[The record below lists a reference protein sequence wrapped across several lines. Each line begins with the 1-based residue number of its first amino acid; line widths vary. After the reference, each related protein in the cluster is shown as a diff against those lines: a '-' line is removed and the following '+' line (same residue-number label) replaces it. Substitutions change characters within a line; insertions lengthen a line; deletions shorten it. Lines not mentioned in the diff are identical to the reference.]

1 MKVIAC
7 ISGRSSKGKDTLLSA
22 IAELSFPS
30 VIVDCSFEYNIIRSI
45 YPEKSKTLRKLP
57 FFRGF
62 SFEEER
68 CSHCRQCLEICY
80 QDAIDYVDDK
90 IKYYEYRCS
99 HCGSCIRWCPLMVLN
114 LKEQSDISL
123 IISQT
128 RVGPVI
134 YTESLLEPSLM
145 PDMIRYLRDQAFHT
159 AMSEKIESILING
172 SKGSNDTSY
181 LALTGVDAVLIV
193 VSPSIWA
200 FDDLDHDVHLSRL
213 SGVEPHIILNM
224 SGLDPDFDLHF
235 MSYCNEK
242 QLHLAGKIP
251 ADKDFRQAILSGKT
265 ILEYRPDSVASETI
279 RTIWEEVNEQINR
292 FRS

>member
-45 YPEKSKTLRKLP
+45 YSEKSKTLRKLP

-62 SFEEER
+62 SFDKER
-68 CSHCRQCLEICY
+68 CSHCRQCLEICH
-80 QDAIDYVDDK
+80 QDAIDYVDGQ

-99 HCGSCIRWCPLMVLN
+99 HCGSCIRWCPLMVMN

-145 PDMIRYLRDQAFHT
+145 RDMIRYLRDQAFLT
-159 AMSEKIESILING
+159 ARSKKIETILING
-172 SKGSNDTSY
+172 SKGSNDTSI
-181 LALTGVDAVLIV
+181 LALTGVDAVIIV

-200 FDDLDHDVHLSRL
+200 FEDLDHDVRLSRL
-213 SGVEPHIILNM
+213 SGVEPHVILNM
-224 SGLDPDFDLHF
+224 SGLDPDFDEQF
-235 MSYCNEK
+235 VIYCSEK
-242 QLHLAGKIP
+242 QLHLTGRIP
-251 ADKDFRQAILSGKT
+251 ADKDFRQAILGGKT
-265 ILEYRPDSVASETI
+265 ILEHSPDSVASEAI
-279 RTIWEEVNEQINR
+279 RIIWTNVNEQITR